1 MYKDRLR
8 SRSRDVSMRS
18 ESGSRESSDMNV
30 DNQIQRTAKKTETIF
45 EHHANQI
52 IEESKEEY
60 KQEVSSNEEASYE
73 CESNSE
79 ESEDLNKINKDMSID
94 NEELKKKITK
104 KSH

>member
-1 MYKDRLR
+1 MHKNRSR

-30 DNQIQRTAKKTETIF
+30 DNQVQRTSKSTDTIF
-45 EHHANQI
+45 EHHTNQI

-60 KQEVSSNEEASYE
+60 LQEVSSNEETSNE

-79 ESEDLNKINKDMSID
+79 ESEDLNKINKCLLIMKNSR
-94 NEELKKKITK
+94 KIIMN
-104 KSH
+104 KSY